1 VGQLI
6 GFVYD
11 KVESV
16 GLCAVLF
23 PRAAGG
29 GRRVF
34 ERIGVEEIVDRGF
47 FGYAETETMVLV

>member
-1 VGQLI
+1 
-6 GFVYD
+6 VYD